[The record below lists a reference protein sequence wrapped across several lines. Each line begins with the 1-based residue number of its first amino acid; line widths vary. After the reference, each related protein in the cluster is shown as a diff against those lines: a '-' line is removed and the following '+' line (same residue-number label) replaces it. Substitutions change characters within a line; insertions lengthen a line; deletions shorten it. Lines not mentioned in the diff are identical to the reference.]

1 MQGKKKN
8 RIMREKEFFFG
19 GKETCSLIFFLYR
32 ILYVERPNNINS
44 KDQQQQHQ
52 QKRKENDDNEKS
64 KQARFVWFK
73 PTDKRTPYIAIPVER
88 APLDV
93 FQKADEYENTLLTVS

>member
-1 MQGKKKN
+1 M
-8 RIMREKEFFFG
+8 
-19 GKETCSLIFFLYR
+19 
-32 ILYVERPNNINS
+32 ERPNNTNS
-44 KDQQQQHQ
+44 KDQQQQQ
-52 QKRKENDDNEKS
+52 KEKEKRKENNDNEKA

-93 FQKADEYENTLLTVS
+93 FQKADEYENTLLTVSIYILFIERRWI